1 MEQKNILFLAGESF
15 PVQYAFLEKVFNEII
30 LTAHGYKVYWVLAS
44 DEKMVKKIK
53 WGDNEVVLVP
63 KVKYSSVL
71 STAIKYGKYI
81 LDIIRA
87 VHLNLEVMERVDLV
101 QVRDDPFMGLIAYLL
116 SILKR
121 VPLVYQVSHLKE
133 EEIMLSVQMGLYRGR
148 GLFLKGWVGKRVR
161 DCLLRR
167 SDLIL
172 AISKQM
178 KDTLINYG
186 INPDKIIPL
195 PEGVEPVDELDITEI
210 DLMRQ
215 LKSKGKRILIYV
227 GTMAKYRRLDFM
239 LRAVRGVVRTVPE
252 VHLVVLGRAPVKED
266 EDWLREKAEK
276 YGIADKVTFVGWVS
290 RSEVPAYI
298 KGAEV
303 GLSPFPQDVV
313 LVNNSPIKILE
324 YMVLGK
330 PVVATDIPD
339 QKTIIENSGGGISV
353 PYNEMEFSKA
363 IVELLGDQGMSKKMG
378 EKGKAYVV
386 ANRSFSI
393 LADNLNTI
401 YEKVVNR
408 K

>member
-1 MEQKNILFLAGESF
+1 
-15 PVQYAFLEKVFNEII
+15 
-30 LTAHGYKVYWVLAS
+30 
-44 DEKMVKKIK
+44 
-53 WGDNEVVLVP
+53 
-63 KVKYSSVL
+63 
-71 STAIKYGKYI
+71 
-81 LDIIRA
+81 
-87 VHLNLEVMERVDLV
+87 
-101 QVRDDPFMGLIAYLL
+101 
-116 SILKR
+116 
-121 VPLVYQVSHLKE
+121 
-133 EEIMLSVQMGLYRGR
+133 
-148 GLFLKGWVGKRVR
+148 
-161 DCLLRR
+161 
-167 SDLIL
+167 
-172 AISKQM
+172 
-178 KDTLINYG
+178 
-186 INPDKIIPL
+186 
-195 PEGVEPVDELDITEI
+195 
-210 DLMRQ
+210 
-215 LKSKGKRILIYV
+215 
-227 GTMAKYRRLDFM
+227 MAKYRRLDFM
-239 LRAVRGVVRTVPE
+239 LRAVREVVGTVPE